1 MESPRPMDRLICG
14 DAGYGKTEIAI
25 RAAFKAVMDGKQVAV
40 LAPTTLLSEQHYVTF
55 RERMKDFPVTIAVLN
70 RFRTPQE
77 QKSILKKVEK
87 GEVDIIIGTHRLLQ
101 KDVFFKDL
109 GLLIVDEE
117 QRLGVRHKE
126 QLKKLK
132 SNLDVLTLTATPI
145 PRTLYLSLLGL
156 RDISVVETPP
166 EARNRFILW

>member
-1 MESPRPMDRLICG
+1 
-14 DAGYGKTEIAI
+14 
-25 RAAFKAVMDGKQVAV
+25 
-40 LAPTTLLSEQHYVTF
+40 
-55 RERMKDFPVTIAVLN
+55 MKDFPVTVAVLN

-166 EARNRFILW
+166 EARKPVYTLVMPRDKKVIKEALEREIEREGQVFYVCPRIRNLMPVKKSWMTYFPG